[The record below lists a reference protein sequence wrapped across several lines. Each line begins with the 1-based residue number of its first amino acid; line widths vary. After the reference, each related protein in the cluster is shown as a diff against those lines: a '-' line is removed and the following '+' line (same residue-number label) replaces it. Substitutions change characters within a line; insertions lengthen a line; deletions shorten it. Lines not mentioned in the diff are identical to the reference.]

1 MLTGVVINSVL
12 VMSVGAGVGFNVC
25 LGGGVAIKTGAPA
38 ERDNRRAAMP
48 CQSKRKEG
56 GV

>member
-1 MLTGVVINSVL
+1 MQVSVLTGVVINSVL

-38 ERDNRRAAMP
+38 ERDMP